1 MNAEEAARLRELLK
15 ARLDAR
21 LAQGPQSVARE
32 DVDTSA
38 TAHDD
43 DLGPHMQMDQAIA
56 SGRNAAWTA
65 ETIALAAA
73 LRRLDDE
80 PDSFG
85 DCEDCGE
92 PIPFRRLE
100 LLPHATLC
108 VRCQAAQETGPARRR
123 KVTDYV

>member
-1 MNAEEAARLRELLK
+1 MTAEDAAHLRALLQ

-21 LAQGPQSVARE
+21 LAQGTLNVARE

-43 DLGPHMQMDQAIA
+43 DLGPHVAMDQAIA

-73 LRRLDDE
+73 LRRLDEE

-92 PIPFRRLE
+92 AIPFRRLE

-108 VRCQAAQETGPARRR
+108 VRCQSAHETGPARRR